1 MEESPGEKQRSYK
14 NSLGEDEVVER
25 FKGREGMVIRLSL
38 EDAET
43 ASAVC
48 HALSTPLRLKILQQ
62 LGVRNYYV
70 NELAELLNI
79 PPSTA
84 ALNVRILENAGLIMT
99 SAVPGNRG
107 VAKMCHRMV
116 SDVQM
121 HIDPMP
127 MGDSRQINYSL
138 PIGSYNDCEPGGEFC
153 GLVTEKSGIGENNDP
168 ASFYDPERIHAQLI
182 WLYHGYLEYRVSNRE
197 LRRSK
202 LQILRISF
210 EACSETANYNPDW
223 PSDIYVSVNGVELG
237 VWTCPG
243 DFGGRRGMVSPD
255 WWPVSSTHFG
265 QLKLWEVTA
274 EGTFLDGAL
283 ISHVGLQDLGLDR
296 GDYFTLRI
304 GVHPDAVHLGGMN
317 LFGAKFGDYPQDIL
331 LQFSLKR
338 DD

>member
-1 MEESPGEKQRSYK
+1 M
-14 NSLGEDEVVER
+14 ER
-25 FKGREGMVIRLSL
+25 FKGREGMVIRLNL
-38 EDAET
+38 EDVET
-43 ASAVC
+43 ASAVH
-48 HALSTPLRLKILQQ
+48 HALSTPLRLKILRL
-62 LGVRNYYV
+62 LGIRNYYV
-70 NELAELLNI
+70 NEIAELLNI

-99 SAVPGNRG
+99 SVVPGNRG

-116 SDVQM
+116 SDVHLRIQS
-121 HIDPMP
+121 DLT
-127 MGDSRQINYSL
+127 GDSRQINYSL
-138 PIGSYNDCEPGGEFC
+138 PIGSYTDCEPGGEFC
-153 GLVTEKSGIGENNDP
+153 GLVSEKSSIGDNNDP
-168 ASFYDPERIHAQLI
+168 ACFYEPERIHAQLI

-197 LRRSK
+197 LRRSQ

-223 PSDIYVSVNGVELG
+223 PSDIYVSINGVELG

-255 WWPVSSTHFG
+255 WWPVSSSQYG

-283 ISHVGLQDLGLDR
+283 ISHVGLEDLGLDK

-304 GVHPDAVHLGGMN
+304 GVHPDAVHPGGMN
-317 LFGAKFGDYPQDIL
+317 LFGARFGDYSQDIL
-331 LQFSLKR
+331 LQFSIKR
-338 DD
+338 EEN